1 MAQALR
7 RNPVAIVIPCHRVI
21 GSTGHLTGYAGGLER
36 QRALLA
42 HEGVPLVRRAGALC
56 IDKTHMYVGWRAEGA
71 YCKPQCPTLAAIPPG
86 DMLLVSPAA
95 VVAQRHL
102 PLVMCVILKQCRHK
116 VRDTRRA
123 LISSPARKGYA
134 STT

>member
-1 MAQALR
+1 VAQALR
-7 RNPVAIVIPCHRVI
+7 RNPVAIIIPCHRVV

-36 QRALLA
+36 QRALLT
-42 HEGVPLVRRAGALC
+42 HEGVPLVRRAGALY

-95 VVAQRHL
+95 VIAQQHFT
-102 PLVMCVILKQCRHK
+102 PCDVCHPETVS
-116 VRDTRRA
+116 A
-123 LISSPARKGYA
+123 
-134 STT
+134 